1 MEYSCI
7 GSYIFIYSF
16 CSQICY
22 MTEILSEID
31 DDKEEKEV
39 EVHYGKVQFLRLEH
53 GYIRAK
59 SKINGIRDITFYYKD
74 LDEDLNSLLVL
85 GSIISFTVDQDENGK
100 VIAKSIKI
108 IETPQ
113 DENLHSAQVPS
124 DVRSQ
129 DGASTLSS
137 DSGGM
142 LYNINNNIVEF
153 QTIVRSPATMQLF
166 FQNRNH
172 SYSENNL
179 SKSSTEESIPFE
191 NLVNLFLE
199 KVISRDYDSSKT
211 SCWLY

>member
-1 MEYSCI
+1 MEYSFNR
-7 GSYIFIYSF
+7 SLIFRFSF
-16 CSQICY
+16 CLQICY
-22 MTEILSEID
+22 MTETLCEINNA
-31 DDKEEKEV
+31 KEEKEV

-113 DENLHSAQVPS
+113 DEILRSAQTPS
-124 DVRSQ
+124 DVRSL
-129 DGASTLSS
+129 DGASSLSS

-142 LYNINNNIVEF
+142 LDDINNNTVEF
-153 QTIVRSPATMQLF
+153 RTIVRSPATMQLF
-166 FQNRNH
+166 FQNHNR
-172 SYSENNL
+172 SDSENNL
-179 SKSSTEESIPFE
+179 SKSSTKENIPFE
-191 NLVNLFLE
+191 NLVDLFLE

>member
-1 MEYSCI
+1 MRI

-172 SYSENNL
+172 SNSENNL
-179 SKSSTEESIPFE
+179 SKSSTEENIPFE

>member
-1 MEYSCI
+1 MRI

-179 SKSSTEESIPFE
+179 SKSSTEENIPFE

>member
-1 MEYSCI
+1 
-7 GSYIFIYSF
+7 
-16 CSQICY
+16 

-74 LDEDLNSLLVL
+74 LDEDLKSLLVL

-179 SKSSTEESIPFE
+179 SKSSTEENIPFE